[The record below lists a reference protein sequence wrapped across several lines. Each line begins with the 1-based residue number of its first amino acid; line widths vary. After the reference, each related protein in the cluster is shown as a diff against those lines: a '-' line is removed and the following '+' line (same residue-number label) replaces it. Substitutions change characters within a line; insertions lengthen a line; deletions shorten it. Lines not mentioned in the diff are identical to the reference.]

1 MSALQ
6 DPAMLPTLAAIAA
19 FGVFCL
25 VAWRRAVVAAPGPQP
40 AIQNPGVSRRRQL
53 LRVAL
58 VLAAVLVLWRLTDRP
73 ALAAALAVLWVGI
86 VWLLRSRARHRLQ
99 MEEES
104 NAIEAIGAASRA
116 LRAGIPVSGML
127 EFLAAESRGRSGMAF
142 REVVQR
148 EKLGEDMASAIRHVL
163 LDSPLTAL
171 RAFGLTMLSQ
181 LESGGNIADTA
192 DRLARALIERRRMHR
207 RARTIMAYTRA
218 AATLLAALPAIVVP
232 LLCYLLDEYAR
243 FMLHT
248 PTGNLMLAV
257 CACLLVIG
265 TTLIQ
270 RLSRLDT
277 VHAGASAS

>member
-1 MSALQ
+1 
-6 DPAMLPTLAAIAA
+6 MLPILAALAA
-19 FGVFCL
+19 FGLFCL
-25 VAWRRAVVAAPGPQP
+25 FAVRRPVATAPSTQD
-40 AIQNPGVSRRRQL
+40 AIADAQLSPRRRL

-58 VLAAVLVLWRLTDRP
+58 VVAAALVLWRLTDRP

-86 VWLLRSRARHRLQ
+86 MWLIRSRARHRLQ

-104 NAIEAIGAASRA
+104 NAIDAIGAASRA

-127 EFLAAESRGRSGMAF
+127 EFLATESRGRSSIAF

-148 EKLGEDMASAIRHVL
+148 EKLGEDMASAIRHTL
-163 LDSPLTAL
+163 LASPLTAL
-171 RAFGLTMLSQ
+171 RAFGLTLLSQ

-232 LLCYLLDEYAR
+232 LLCYLLDEYAQ

-248 PTGNLMLAV
+248 PTGNLMLAA

-270 RLSRLDT
+270 RLSRLDMAH
-277 VHAGASAS
+277 VGATAS

>member
-1 MSALQ
+1 MVQ
-6 DPAMLPTLAAIAA
+6 DPAMLPVLAAIAA
-19 FGVFCL
+19 FGLFCL
-25 VAWRRAVVAAPGPQP
+25 FALRRTNGATPSTQP
-40 AIQNPGVSRRRQL
+40 AVSGRQLSPRRRL
-53 LRVAL
+53 LRAAL
-58 VLAAVLVLWRLTDRP
+58 GVAAVLVLWRLTERP
-73 ALAAALAVLWVGI
+73 ALAAALVLLWVGI
-86 VWLLRSRARHRLQ
+86 MWLLRSRAKHRVQ

-104 NAIEAIGAASRA
+104 NAIDAIGAASRA

-127 EFLAAESRGRSGMAF
+127 EFLATESRGRSSMAF

-148 EKLGEDMASAIRHVL
+148 ERLGEDMASAIRHVL
-163 LDSPLTAL
+163 LASPLTAL
-171 RAFGLTMLSQ
+171 RAFGLTLLSQ

-232 LLCYLLDEYAR
+232 LLCYLLDEYAQ

-248 PTGNLMLAV
+248 PAGNLMLAA

-270 RLSRLDT
+270 RLSRLDMAH
-277 VHAGASAS
+277 VGATA

>member
-1 MSALQ
+1 MSLLQ
-6 DPAMLPTLAAIAA
+6 DPAMLPMLAAVAA
-19 FGVFCL
+19 FGIFCVFAL
-25 VAWRRAVVAAPGPQP
+25 RRPISAVPSAQPTITSPQISP
-40 AIQNPGVSRRRQL
+40 KRRM
-53 LRVAL
+53 LRL
-58 VLAAVLVLWRLTDRP
+58 VLVIAAMLVLWRLTDRP
-73 ALAAALAVLWVGI
+73 ALAVALAVLWVGI
-86 VWLLRSRARHRLQ
+86 VWLLRSRAKHRLQ

-104 NAIEAIGAASRA
+104 NAIDAIGAASRA

-142 REVVQR
+142 REIVQR

-163 LDSPLTAL
+163 LTSPLTAL
-171 RAFGLTMLSQ
+171 RAFGLTLLSQ

-232 LLCYLLDEYAR
+232 LLCYLLDEYAQ

-248 PTGNLMLAV
+248 PSGNLMLAA
-257 CACLLVIG
+257 CACLLAVG

-270 RLSRLDT
+270 RLSRLDA
-277 VHAGASAS
+277 VHVGAITS

>member
-1 MSALQ
+1 MSMVQ
-6 DPAMLPTLAAIAA
+6 DPAMLPILAAIAA
-19 FGVFCL
+19 FGLFCL
-25 VAWRRAVVAAPGPQP
+25 FAWRRTNGAAPSTQSVIGSAPLSP
-40 AIQNPGVSRRRQL
+40 RRRL
-53 LRVAL
+53 LRVVL
-58 VLAAVLVLWRLTDRP
+58 VIATVLVLWRLTDRP
-73 ALAAALAVLWVGI
+73 ALAAALAMLWVGI

-127 EFLAAESRGRSGMAF
+127 EFLATESHGRSGTAF

-148 EKLGEDMASAIRHVL
+148 ERLGEDMPSAIRHVL
-163 LDSPLTAL
+163 LASPLTAL
-171 RAFGLTMLSQ
+171 RAFGLTLLSQ

-218 AATLLAALPAIVVP
+218 AATLLATLPAIVVP

-248 PTGNLMLAV
+248 ATGNLMLAA

-270 RLSRLDT
+270 RLSRLDSA
-277 VHAGASAS
+277 HEGATAP

>member
-1 MSALQ
+1 MI
-6 DPAMLPTLAAIAA
+6 PMLAALAA
-19 FGVFCL
+19 FGIFCL
-25 VAWRRAVVAAPGPQP
+25 VVRRRAPHPSSPATDAPPAATGLSPL
-40 AIQNPGVSRRRQL
+40 RRA
-53 LRVAL
+53 LRL
-58 VLAAVLVLWRLTDRP
+58 VLAVAAVLVLWRLTDRP
-73 ALAAALAVLWVGI
+73 AIVAALVVLWIGI
-86 VWLLRSRARHRLQ
+86 TWLSRSRARHKSH

-127 EFLAAESRGRSGMAF
+127 EFLATESRGKTGSAF
-142 REVVQR
+142 REIVQR
-148 EKLGEDMASAIRHVL
+148 ERLGEDMASAIRHVL
-163 LDSPLTAL
+163 LASPLTAL
-171 RAFGLTMLSQ
+171 RAFGLTLLSQ
-181 LESGGNIADTA
+181 IESGGNIADTA

-218 AATLLAALPAIVVP
+218 AATLLTALPAIVVP

-248 PTGNLMLAV
+248 STGNIMLAL

-270 RLSRLDT
+270 RLSRLDGAA
-277 VHAGASAS
+277 AGAAT